1 MNMFLI
7 GYLGTDPEE
16 RVTSS
21 GKKVV
26 NLSLATRCRS
36 KDAETVWWRL
46 SCWTSFP
53 ILAHL
58 KKGSAVVVSA
68 IMTRAPS
75 TYVDKTGTTRV
86 SLEATVVD
94 ISFAPFGKPD
104 AENSDKQSS
113 QQNSFVNAA
122 TPNSNVASNNDNWE
136 KVNIT
141 EDIPF

>member
-1 MNMFLI
+1 MSMFLI

-46 SCWTSFP
+46 SCWTPFP

-58 KKGSAVVVSA
+58 KKGSAVVVVA

-94 ISFAPFGKPD
+94 ISFAPFGKPEAD
-104 AENSDKQSS
+104 DKQSVQS
-113 QQNSFVNAA
+113 QQGSFVNPS
-122 TPNSNVASNNDNWE
+122 TPNAGAPQSDSWE